1 LIELTLPR
9 RTLPVMMEAG
19 QAGRKRVSGGSS
31 KRTRRRAVL
40 SIALLLGIVL
50 ARATSASAADLLRV
64 GNPAADDFHF
74 SMANVG
80 TAAGIFKKYDIEL
93 EITSLAGGAK
103 LHAAM
108 IAGSLDVALG
118 AGTDIGLIAKGAT
131 EKGVGVLATKPSNMV
146 LQASTLS
153 SAKTIA
159 DLKGKKIGVSSVGA
173 LTYWLAQQLMKH
185 EGWGANGLELVAT
198 GGGQANVAGFV
209 SGNLDGAVT
218 SLEAALKV
226 EQAGQGKILLTF
238 GDIVDPFI
246 AHVIYATNDM
256 IAQHPALLR
265 RFLKGWYETV
275 AFANAHKAETIRF
288 SQVVTLLPDDLA
300 SKVYD
305 IEMPTFSTDGRFDPV
320 AVEAV
325 KQALIDLGQLK
336 EKPKDVTVLT
346 EELLP

>member
-1 LIELTLPR
+1 
-9 RTLPVMMEAG
+9 
-19 QAGRKRVSGGSS
+19 
-31 KRTRRRAVL
+31 
-40 SIALLLGIVL
+40 VL
-50 ARATSASAADLLRV
+50 ALFSRGASGADLLRV

-80 TAAGIFKKYDIEL
+80 TSAGIFKKYDLDIQ
-93 EITSLAGGAK
+93 ITSLAGGAK

-118 AGTDIGLIAKGAT
+118 AGTDIGLIVKGAT

-146 LQASTLS
+146 LQANSLS
-153 SAKTIA
+153 HIATIA
-159 DLKGKKIGVSSVGA
+159 DLKGKKVAVSSVGA
-173 LTYWLAQQLMKH
+173 LTYWLAQQLMRH
-185 EGWGANGLELVAT
+185 EGWGPDGLDLVAT

-238 GDIVDPFI
+238 GDIVNPFI
-246 AHVIYATNDM
+246 AHVIYATDDL
-256 IAQHPALLR
+256 IAQHPDRLR
-265 RFLKGWYETV
+265 RFLKAWYETI
-275 AFANAHKAETIRF
+275 AFANAHKQETIRF
-288 SQVVTLLPDDLA
+288 SQPATLLPDDLA

-305 IEMPTFSTDGRFDPV
+305 IEIPTFSTDGRFDPV

-336 EKPKDVTVLT
+336 EQPDNKAVFT
-346 EELLP
+346 EAFLP